1 MEEVE
6 VGNTGVFTE
15 PLLRAIKELE
25 CIEAF
30 GDPFDQCV
38 AVEFECD
45 DCCKKALNARILT
58 IVDGL
63 LILVGFNNGCI
74 LVKTISGGELVEKE
88 VVRAIIIP
96 LNRVCS
102 VEFGAVQ
109 VDP

>member
-1 MEEVE
+1 MEEAAK
-6 VGNTGVFTE
+6 TGIFTE
-15 PLLRAIKELE
+15 PLLKAIQELE
-25 CIEAF
+25 TVEDL
-30 GDPFDQCV
+30 GDPFNQCI

-58 IVDGL
+58 VIDGF

>member
-1 MEEVE
+1 MEEVA
-6 VGNTGVFTE
+6 NTGIFTE
-15 PLLRAIKELE
+15 PLLRALKELE
-25 CIEAF
+25 AIEDF
-30 GDPFDQCV
+30 GDPFKQCI

-45 DCCKKALNARILT
+45 DCCKKALNAKILT
-58 IVDGL
+58 IVDGF
-63 LILVGFNNGCI
+63 LILVGFNKGCI

-88 VVRAIIIP
+88 VVRAIVIP